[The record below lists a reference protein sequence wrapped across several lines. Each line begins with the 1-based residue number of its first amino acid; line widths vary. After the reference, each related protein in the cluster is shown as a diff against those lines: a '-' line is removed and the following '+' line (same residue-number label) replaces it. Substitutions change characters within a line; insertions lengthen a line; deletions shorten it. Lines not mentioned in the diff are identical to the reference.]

1 MVEEKKEIK
10 VEEKKAVVQA
20 EPVVKK
26 EPEVKPVEAPKPQAP
41 SQAPTAVRNVAETQ
55 TDLEFYKQ

>member
-41 SQAPTAVRNVAETQ
+41 LQAPTAVRNVAETQ